1 MVSIK
6 QIRDAINR
14 YVLRIPIPQPKEY
27 ILPLVEVQDRG
38 RAWSHSWSANPG
50 ICIFCTAD
58 GVHYIGRALASVGLA
73 GRVHAQSQP
82 WTQEWNAVLTDPT
95 FSVAVYEFREQNEEW
110 IPSIEFSLIKQFSFQ
125 FNQSLLSQHL
135 CLLDAAPPG

>member
-1 MVSIK
+1 MVSIN

-27 ILPLVEVQDRG
+27 ILPLAEVQDRA
-38 RAWSHSWSANPG
+38 RAWSHSWSASPG
-50 ICIFCTAD
+50 ICVLFTAD
-58 GVHYIGRALASVGLA
+58 GVHYIGRALTSTGLA

-82 WTQEWNAVLTDPT
+82 WTQEWNTVLTNPT

-110 IPSIEFSLIKQFSFQ
+110 IPSLEFSLIKQFPLE
-125 FNQSLLSQHL
+125 FNQRL
-135 CLLDAAPPG
+135 A